1 MIKLPKKV
9 AFLIFVLVTVLLA
22 VSLNYVDWNLLESSN
37 SFSTKFK
44 EFREPLIF
52 LILAIFYIKYYVDIL
67 NKERK
72 SELNNVA

>member
-37 SFSTKFK
+37 SFSAKFK

-52 LILAIFYIKYYVDIL
+52 LILAIL
-67 NKERK
+67 
-72 SELNNVA
+72 